1 MSDVSREEDQ
11 APAQAIAEEATDA
24 ANDGQ
29 TGTVDP
35 DRSDA
40 PTDAS
45 EPSDGG
51 GDSEAGGSGADG
63 TTAGSC
69 APAGAGHDDPDPEG
83 SGSSGDAPTSSAPTE
98 ADETAAGPA
107 EEADPRSPQKLPMAR
122 SAVRALIKYVPDL
135 MSLVAVLAG
144 IAGLLQIAILL
155 WALSNRL
162 RQGLDDLAARS
173 VVRRTR

>member
-1 MSDVSREEDQ
+1 MWRRFFAYFLDRIIFGVPVTLAMLPFLHSWIDEFRDF
-11 APAQAIAEEATDA
+11 IDEA
-24 ANDGQ
+24 
-29 TGTVDP
+29 
-35 DRSDA
+35 S
-40 PTDAS
+40 
-45 EPSDGG
+45 
-51 GDSEAGGSGADG
+51 
-63 TTAGSC
+63 
-69 APAGAGHDDPDPEG
+69 
-83 SGSSGDAPTSSAPTE
+83 
-98 ADETAAGPA
+98 TAASNGGQMPA
-107 EEADPRSPQKLPMAR
+107 FADDLTSPPLALALALFVAGFVYDTLMTSLRGATLGKSALGIRVAPIEEGDPRSPQKLPMAR